1 MFRKANKTD
10 SALIVEFIR
19 ALGEYENRLEA
30 VKVNEE
36 LINKWIFEEKMANVV
51 FIMEDN
57 KEVGF
62 ALYYYNFSTFKGQPT
77 LYLEDLYVRSEYR
90 ANGYGKQLI
99 KYVAS
104 IAKEAG
110 CKKMSWS
117 CLDWNESSINFYK
130 RLNAKIVEGN
140 LTFELNE
147 SGIEDLIN

>member
-1 MFRKANKTD
+1 MFRKANESD

-36 LINKWIFEEKMANVV
+36 LINKWLFEEKMANVV

-104 IAKEAG
+104 IAKETG
-110 CKKMSWS
+110 CGKMSWS

-130 RLNAKIVEGN
+130 RLNAKVVEGN